1 MTEGRIIFTK
11 KGIDQLVDCPL
22 KLLMFFSNP
31 RILKFEFDNSY
42 SWITSKEVRYK
53 TNVFYP
59 KNPYIIGHQILIEKY
74 LNTIIK
80 GKKLRKEKERKNE
93 KKSKNRNKKKDEDE
107 IQNDEFNEDD
117 VDNLLITKTDGENKI
132 FNCINVK
139 DNLFEINK
147 MVKDK
152 YLFISTIYIE
162 IRTKKNNQENLD
174 KSYFYYHKEGGGDLI
189 QKELTQQLFEKY
201 LSELII
207 KSKANLNLINLYII
221 NGDFDEEENKDNI
234 LNNNDFDYYS
244 TKKILG
250 FDPIIKID
258 GMMKKIL
265 FFIQYLNHAQMLYYL
280 YKEIIN
286 HKKFDNVLLI
296 NYNKYC
302 GYQIAIY
309 YDEEILIGLDEFKGI
324 SKKKSIEEN
333 IDIIIKAIQ
342 ELTKEEVE
350 EKKFDIV
357 LIQSI
362 DDTEKDITPIKIEEK
377 LLEKL
382 KIDNNKNNKNKIQI
396 IKNGKVFN
404 KELAVNSHIFYL
416 DN

>member
-1 MTEGRIIFTK
+1 
-11 KGIDQLVDCPL
+11 
-22 KLLMFFSNP
+22 
-31 RILKFEFDNSY
+31 
-42 SWITSKEVRYK
+42 
-53 TNVFYP
+53 
-59 KNPYIIGHQILIEKY
+59 
-74 LNTIIK
+74 
-80 GKKLRKEKERKNE
+80 
-93 KKSKNRNKKKDEDE
+93 
-107 IQNDEFNEDD
+107 
-117 VDNLLITKTDGENKI
+117 
-132 FNCINVK
+132 
-139 DNLFEINK
+139 

-162 IRTKKNNQENLD
+162 IRTKKDNQNNLD
-174 KSYFYYHKEGGGDLI
+174 KSYFYYYKEGGGDLI
-189 QKELTQQLFEKY
+189 QKELTQQIFEKY

-221 NGDFDEEENKDNI
+221 NGDLDEEENKNNI
-234 LNNNDFDYYS
+234 LNNIDFDYYS

-286 HKKFDNVLLI
+286 HRKFDNVLLI

-309 YDEEILIGLDEFKGI
+309 YDEEILIGLNEFKGI

-382 KIDNNKNNKNKIQI
+382 KIDNNINNKNKIQI

-404 KELAVNSHIFYL
+404 KELAINSHIFYL
-416 DN
+416 DD